1 MFTEQISCWSY
12 TEQHPTNNN
21 KDTSGQV
28 QGLDRQIHTYLER
41 SVYIYQFTNLPGIY
55 LGVENLLAQAGVEGG
70 VAAEQG
76 QLVIKVSQKC
86 RLFNNPKKT
95 YRFGNTNFA
104 APPPWIRMF
113 GTYLK
118 VFSQAATYQGYFL
131 KQPLPKYF
139 QTITSQVFP
148 SRSAG
153 PPILSYPQLTGPSE
167 DVT

>member
-28 QGLDRQIHTYLER
+28 QGLDRQIPLPTYLER

-76 QLVIKVSQKC
+76 QLVIKVFQKC
-86 RLFNNPKKT
+86 RLFNIPKKKLIAS
-95 YRFGNTNFA
+95 GIQIL
-104 APPPWIRMF
+104 PPPPH
-113 GTYLK
+113 G
-118 VFSQAATYQGYFL
+118 
-131 KQPLPKYF
+131 
-139 QTITSQVFP
+139 
-148 SRSAG
+148 
-153 PPILSYPQLTGPSE
+153 
-167 DVT
+167 

>member
-86 RLFNNPKKT
+86 RLFNNPKKKLI
-95 YRFGNTNFA
+95 A
-104 APPPWIRMF
+104 SVIQILPPPPH
-113 GTYLK
+113 G
-118 VFSQAATYQGYFL
+118 
-131 KQPLPKYF
+131 
-139 QTITSQVFP
+139 
-148 SRSAG
+148 
-153 PPILSYPQLTGPSE
+153 
-167 DVT
+167 